1 MRSTS
6 SVRLTSE
13 DPVKAIVFDFDGVL
27 VESLAAKEL
36 GFRAIFADKQ
46 EILESVLAYHRR
58 NTGASRY
65 DKIRWAYERLLEEVL
80 EPEQLRCLA
89 AEFSAAVEE
98 EVVRAPAVPGANRL
112 LSSLPRTV
120 PLFVV
125 SATPADELER
135 IVHKRGWTEAFRGI
149 YGAPVPKTTHL
160 RRIVGEYDWR
170 PSDVAMIGDSMPDL
184 EAAQSVGARFVGRVA
199 RNAMN
204 PFPGDVLIIEDLV
217 PLAEIL
223 MLAQEANG

>member
-1 MRSTS
+1 MR
-6 SVRLTSE
+6 
-13 DPVKAIVFDFDGVL
+13 PVEAIVFDFDGVL

-98 EVVRAPAVPGANRL
+98 EVVRAPAVPGADAL
-112 LSSLPRTV
+112 LQSLSRSV

-125 SATPADELER
+125 SATPVDELGR
-135 IVHKRGWTEAFRGI
+135 IVRKRGWMDAFRGI
-149 YGAPVPKTTHL
+149 YGAPVPKATHL
-160 RRIVGEYDWR
+160 RRIIDENHWR
-170 PSDVAMIGDSMPDL
+170 PSDVAMVGDSMPDL
-184 EAAQSVGARFVGRVA
+184 EAAQSVGTRFVGRVG
-199 RNAMN
+199 RDAMN

-223 MLAQEANG
+223 TLTQEGNG